1 MDFQAFPSIDMS
13 IPLRYCKPEITADA
27 FKFYEFQIMA
37 KSTFAGVARRQGL
50 KEGEEWKV
58 LANFNRASLDDM
70 LAEMDEIG
78 VERCVMAAIKL
89 WSRRQH
95 ALAMD
100 YKVEDIAALVKK
112 SNGRVIGAAGYN
124 PFRIPESLAEID
136 LAVKEYGFKYVW
148 FHPISFGLPPNDKKC
163 YPLYAKAVELGITVG
178 YQSGHSAEPLPSEPG
193 RPMYADEV
201 VLDFPELTLI
211 LTHTGWPW
219 VEEWC
224 SMVWKHPNVYGCINA
239 YFPSALDAS
248 LVRFIDSSRGRN
260 KVVCGSHGFGMTR
273 FKKEF
278 LELSISDR
286 TKKAILKDNAIR
298 ALKLSD
304 S

>member
-1 MDFQAFPSIDMS
+1 MDLQAFPSIDMS

-50 KEGEEWKV
+50 QEGEEWKV
-58 LANFNRASLDDM
+58 LANFNRTSLDDM

-89 WSRRQH
+89 WSRREH

-100 YKVEDIAALVKK
+100 YKVEDIATLVKR

-124 PFRIPESLAEID
+124 PFRIQESLEEID

-239 YFPSALDAS
+239 YFPSALDPS
-248 LVRFIDSSRGRN
+248 QVRFIDSSRGRN

-278 LELSISDR
+278 LELSIGDA
-286 TKKAILKDNAIR
+286 TKKAILKDNAIK
-298 ALKLSD
+298 ALKLS
-304 S
+304 